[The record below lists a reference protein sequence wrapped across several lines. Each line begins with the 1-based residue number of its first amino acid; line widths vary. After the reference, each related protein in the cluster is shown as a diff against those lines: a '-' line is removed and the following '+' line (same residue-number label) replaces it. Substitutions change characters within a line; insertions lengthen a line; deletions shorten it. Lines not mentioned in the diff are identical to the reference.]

1 MKPLHRVDIA
11 SGQPSALKVAA
22 ILAAAPSE
30 VCFHS
35 RLGLRQ
41 PVGIYNV
48 SVKRICEKVALFCTA
63 LEAYFKA
70 AYRYDDARL
79 RGDLCD
85 KVVHEAESA
94 IYAAAEHIDDVDSI
108 ARGFFA
114 DDREWKRHS
123 AYKVL
128 AELIKHEKRMIAV
141 AANQIKH
148 QQSRMRV
155 YTIGLQHAGH
165 EFCLHGYYLEGVE
178 GDAIVPNTAL
188 HRDFEVFSF
197 SSLAWEIITF
207 LLACSDALGEFLKA
221 MGIAVG
227 TESQINQS
235 AFEKAVI
242 AASRLPLYSFGEP
255 HPFSRMTIQVGAS
268 DWNLEPFKSGI
279 YGSLLNGW
287 GPDNQI
293 VVLNFGSSFV
303 GDGVTKNFRI
313 VGPEAV
319 SLQRWT

>member
-11 SGQPSALKVAA
+11 SGQPSALKVIA
-22 ILAAAPSE
+22 ILAAVPNE

-35 RLGLRQ
+35 RFGFRQ
-41 PVGIYNV
+41 PLGIYNV
-48 SVKRICEKVALFCTA
+48 SVQRICEKVALFCTA
-63 LEAYFKA
+63 LEVYFKA
-70 AYRYDDARL
+70 AYRYDDAKL
-79 RGDLCD
+79 HSDLCN
-85 KVVHEAESA
+85 KVVHEAELA
-94 IYAAAEHIDDVDSI
+94 IYAAAEHVDDVDSI

-114 DDREWKRHS
+114 NDRDWKRHS
-123 AYKVL
+123 NYRTL
-128 AELIKHEKRMIAV
+128 AELVKREKRTIAV

-155 YTIGLQHAGH
+155 YTMGLQHAGH

-178 GDAIVPNTAL
+178 DDAIVPNAAL
-188 HRDFEVFSF
+188 HGDFEVFSF

-207 LLACSDALGEFLKA
+207 LLACSDALGAFVKA
-221 MGIAVG
+221 MGIAV
-227 TESQINQS
+227 ESGSQANQS
-235 AFEKAVI
+235 VFEKAVI

-255 HPFSRMTIQVGAS
+255 HPFSRMTMQVGAS
-268 DWNLEPFKSGI
+268 DRNLEPFKSGL

-287 GPDNQI
+287 SHDNQI
-293 VVLNFGSSFV
+293 VVRNFGSSFV